1 MDWIDR
7 WARQA
12 AAPVDR
18 AAPAASSPH
27 VGVSR
32 RTFLKR
38 AATVGAVAWSVP
50 VLQSVAAP
58 AASASVGTALGDPC
72 NDLGVCAGGDA
83 YCNGTVCGGVGALCP
98 TSICASGL
106 PCSGH
111 TGGAETCGGPGATC
125 SSSAAC
131 TYGNCNGIRCGG
143 LLATCA
149 TSAECRGNWN
159 CSSGRCL
166 PF

>member
-18 AAPAASSPH
+18 ADPAPSSPH

-32 RTFLKR
+32 RTFLRR
-38 AATVGAVAWSVP
+38 AAAIGTVAWSVP

-111 TGGAETCGGPGATC
+111 AGGAETCGGPGATC

-159 CSSGRCL
+159 CNGGRCL